1 MNETLIAKA
10 EQQAELCRVFSN
22 ACRVLILWTLAE
34 GEMPVTEIAARVGST
49 LQNVSQHLSLL
60 KRHGLISARREAQ
73 HIYYHLNESPW
84 LSSCPAMK
92 VPQIQEITISDG
104 GI

>member
-1 MNETLIAKA
+1 MNESLIAKA

-22 ACRVLILWTLAE
+22 ACRVLILWALTD
-34 GEMPVTEIAARVGST
+34 GELPVTEIAARVGSSM
-49 LQNVSQHLSLL
+49 QNVSQHLNML
-60 KRHGLISARREAQ
+60 KRHRLISARREAQ

-84 LSSCPAMK
+84 LSSCPAMN
-92 VPQIQEITISDG
+92 VPQIQEITILDG

>member
-1 MNETLIAKA
+1 MNETLITKA

-22 ACRVLILWTLAE
+22 SCRILILWALAE
-34 GEMPVTEIAARVGST
+34 GELPVTEIAERVGSSM
-49 LQNVSQHLSLL
+49 QNVSQHLNLL

-73 HIYYHLNESPW
+73 RIFYHLNESPW

-92 VPQIQEITISDG
+92 VPQFQEITISDG

>member
-10 EQQAELCRVFSN
+10 EEQAQLCRVFSN
-22 ACRVLILWTLAE
+22 SCRVLILWALEE
-34 GEMPVTEIAARVGST
+34 GELPVTEIATRVGST
-49 LQNVSQHLSLL
+49 IQNVSQHLSLL
-60 KRHGLISARREAQ
+60 KQHGLISARREAQ

-84 LSSCPAMK
+84 LSTCPAMK
-92 VPQIQEITISDG
+92 VPNIREINISNG

>member
-1 MNETLIAKA
+1 MNETLITKA
-10 EQQAELCRVFSN
+10 EQQAELCRVFTNSY
-22 ACRVLILWTLAE
+22 RILILWALTE
-34 GEMPVTEIAARVGST
+34 GELPVTEIAERVGSSM
-49 LQNVSQHLSLL
+49 QNVSQHLNLL

-92 VPQIQEITISDG
+92 VPQINEITFSNG